1 MKLLSAVCSDRGIK
15 KKINQDSLLVRS
27 AMTKEGEILLAAVC
41 DGMGGLEKGEVASGE
56 VIRALARW
64 FEETLPLLLF
74 GEQEKKGVGE
84 RRKREIAK
92 SLESLIQEENQ
103 MISVYG
109 KEKNLLLGTTVSA
122 VLLIAGWY
130 LIVHVGDSRVY
141 GLTEDV
147 QQLTKDQARQH
158 PRRNVLLQCV
168 GVQEKITPEWKSG
181 VYYPGMGFLI
191 CSDGFCN
198 QLLDGELEERFCRNY
213 LRAEWEMEENLKEV
227 MEQNKRRMETDNLS
241 AIWISVQ

>member
-1 MKLLSAVCSDRGIK
+1 MKLLSAACSDRGIK

-56 VIRALARW
+56 VIRALVRW
-64 FEETLPLLLF
+64 FEETLPLLLS

-84 RRKREIAK
+84 RRKRAIAK

-147 QQLTKDQARQH
+147 QQLTKDQTYVQREIDAGRLTKEQARQH

-181 VYYPGMGFLI
+181 VSQTKGY
-191 CSDGFCN
+191 
-198 QLLDGELEERFCRNY
+198 
-213 LRAEWEMEENLKEV
+213 
-227 MEQNKRRMETDNLS
+227 
-241 AIWISVQ
+241 

>member
-56 VIRALARW
+56 VIRALERW
-64 FEETLPLLLF
+64 FEETLPLLLS

-84 RRKREIAK
+84 RRKRAIAK

-109 KEKNLLLGTTVSA
+109 KEKNLLLGTTGEMYCCSA
-122 VLLIAGWY
+122 LECRRKLLRNG
-130 LIVHVGDSRVY
+130 SREY
-141 GLTEDV
+141 II
-147 QQLTKDQARQH
+147 R
-158 PRRNVLLQCV
+158 
-168 GVQEKITPEWKSG
+168 EWD
-181 VYYPGMGFLI
+181 F
-191 CSDGFCN
+191 
-198 QLLDGELEERFCRNY
+198 
-213 LRAEWEMEENLKEV
+213 
-227 MEQNKRRMETDNLS
+227 
-241 AIWISVQ
+241 

>member
-1 MKLLSAVCSDRGIK
+1 MKLLSAACSDRGIK

-27 AMTKEGEILLAAVC
+27 TMTKEGEILLAAVC

-64 FEETLPLLLF
+64 FEETLPLLLS
-74 GEQEKKGVGE
+74 GEQEK
-84 RRKREIAK
+84 
-92 SLESLIQEENQ
+92 NQ

-147 QQLTKDQARQH
+147 QRLTKDQTYVQREIDAGRLTKEQARQH

-181 VYYPGMGFLI
+181 VYYPGMGFLV

>member
-1 MKLLSAVCSDRGIK
+1 M
-15 KKINQDSLLVRS
+15 
-27 AMTKEGEILLAAVC
+27 
-41 DGMGGLEKGEVASGE
+41 
-56 VIRALARW
+56 
-64 FEETLPLLLF
+64 
-74 GEQEKKGVGE
+74 
-84 RRKREIAK
+84 
-92 SLESLIQEENQ
+92 
-103 MISVYG
+103 
-109 KEKNLLLGTTVSA
+109 
-122 VLLIAGWY
+122 IAGWY

-147 QQLTKDQARQH
+147 QQLTKDQTYVQREIDAGRLTKEQARQH

-181 VYYPGMGFLI
+181 VYYPGMGFLV

-227 MEQNKRRMETDNLS
+227 MEQNKRRMETDIFPRFGFLFNR
-241 AIWISVQ
+241 ASVIGGGSSKGKKEMERRRQMLENGMIVDGKYKILNKIGKGRNEHSLPCNE

>member
-122 VLLIAGWY
+122 VLLIAVFDRTCWRFSCLWAY
-130 LIVHVGDSRVY
+130 
-141 GLTEDV
+141 
-147 QQLTKDQARQH
+147 
-158 PRRNVLLQCV
+158 RRRAAADKRPDLCA
-168 GVQEKITPEWKSG
+168 
-181 VYYPGMGFLI
+181 
-191 CSDGFCN
+191 
-198 QLLDGELEERFCRNY
+198 ERN
-213 LRAEWEMEENLKEV
+213 
-227 MEQNKRRMETDNLS
+227 
-241 AIWISVQ
+241 

>member
-1 MKLLSAVCSDRGIK
+1 MKLLSAACSDRGIK

-27 AMTKEGEILLAAVC
+27 AMTKKKEKSYWRRSVMEWA
-41 DGMGGLEKGEVASGE
+41 DLEKGEVASGE

-64 FEETLPLLLF
+64 FEETLPLLLS
-74 GEQEKKGVGE
+74 GEQEKKGVE
-84 RRKREIAK
+84 KK
-92 SLESLIQEENQ
+92 SDCEKSGKLIQEENQ

-147 QQLTKDQARQH
+147 QQLTKKQTY
-158 PRRNVLLQCV
+158 
-168 GVQEKITPEWKSG
+168 VQRM
-181 VYYPGMGFLI
+181 PGTG
-191 CSDGFCN
+191 S
-198 QLLDGELEERFCRNY
+198 
-213 LRAEWEMEENLKEV
+213 
-227 MEQNKRRMETDNLS
+227 
-241 AIWISVQ
+241 

>member
-1 MKLLSAVCSDRGIK
+1 
-15 KKINQDSLLVRS
+15 
-27 AMTKEGEILLAAVC
+27 
-41 DGMGGLEKGEVASGE
+41 MGGLEKGEVASGE

-64 FEETLPLLLF
+64 FEETLPLLLS
-74 GEQEKKGVGE
+74 GGQEKKGVGE
-84 RRKREIAK
+84 RRKRAIAK

-147 QQLTKDQARQH
+147 QQLTKDQTYVQREIDVGRLTKEQARQH

-181 VYYPGMGFLI
+181 VYYPGIMLPRRKPPTRI
-191 CSDGFCN
+191 
-198 QLLDGELEERFCRNY
+198 
-213 LRAEWEMEENLKEV
+213 AEG
-227 MEQNKRRMETDNLS
+227 
-241 AIWISVQ
+241 

>member
-1 MKLLSAVCSDRGIK
+1 MKLLSAACSDRGIK

-27 AMTKEGEILLAAVC
+27 AMTKEGEILLAVVC

-64 FEETLPLLLF
+64 FEETLPLLLS

-84 RRKREIAK
+84 RRKRAIAK

-147 QQLTKDQARQH
+147 QQLTKDQTY
-158 PRRNVLLQCV
+158 
-168 GVQEKITPEWKSG
+168 VQ
-181 VYYPGMGFLI
+181 
-191 CSDGFCN
+191 
-198 QLLDGELEERFCRNY
+198 R
-213 LRAEWEMEENLKEV
+213 
-227 MEQNKRRMETDNLS
+227 
-241 AIWISVQ
+241 